1 MRLLQRGIFILP
13 VRKSFRLM
21 NYSTCSELSSEIN
34 VEYFF
39 SCYVHDFFFWWKG
52 NFLWFLKVC
61 KNIYRKLS
69 SIKVP
74 LFVV

>member
-34 VEYFF
+34 VE
-39 SCYVHDFFFWWKG
+39 FFFLAMFMIFFGWEG